1 MYIRDRES
9 KKEYMVSLE
18 ERLENEVTAN
28 LITFL
33 LLKCVH
39 QHGKSYGYQMKK
51 FIQEYTGKSIPEG
64 TLYPILSKLGDKRPP
79 RYGYLRSFR
88 EELQGGRKRRYY
100 ELTERGKSQLTIW
113 PKKWLELNEFVQTI
127 LNRLNT
133 E

>member
-64 TLYPILSKLGDKRPP
+64 TLYPILSKLGDKKPP